1 MNLTQVRWLIRFI
14 YWQHNNNNLTLIAT
28 KRNIQAIKSVI
39 SHGKNKREVDNN
51 DLEWFNDV
59 ISEYDDDLEGGSD
72 MDGISMPRINTDG
85 KRFLGE
91 IIFKC

>member
-1 MNLTQVRWLIRFI
+1 MNSTQVRWLIRFL
-14 YWQHNNNNLTLIAT
+14 YWQQNNNNLSLTAT

-91 IIFKC
+91 I